1 MKFSVILPVYKVEKY
16 LCECVDSIL
25 GQTYTDFEVILVD
38 DGSPDS
44 CPQICEEY
52 ARKDDRVKVLHKE
65 NGGQASARNAGLDIA
80 KGEYI
85 CFVDSDDYWID
96 NSVLERLAEKTV
108 SVPDI
113 IHFKFVE
120 WFENSGKIQP
130 CRFDYQV
137 RQTGRSLAE
146 VYCDLID
153 KDAYYN
159 SAWSKAIRRSLLVD
173 HDIRFEEGIVGEDNE
188 WYYHVVMAA
197 QDLILINEPLYVYRR
212 RCGSTTTSAT
222 EKNLRDQLHVLDK
235 WEKLLAGS
243 TDDIRSQVVWGSL
256 AKQYCSAI
264 ILYAGLQDVEHY
276 YSKLK
281 KKSYLLKYSRNKRVV
296 IFRWGLRLL
305 GLRGFI
311 ATLRLY
317 RGKAKINRVPRILIS
332 DRRKCPTLDGA
343 VSVSMKSI
351 RTYEGNKEVEALI
364 CSRDVAQVAQ
374 HMNIPNLKVIQLFSA
389 GFDHIEPKLLKEKGV
404 HLCNAANVYN
414 VGMAEFVVYAML
426 MHAKRYH
433 HSIKNR
439 HLRLLRNYHYITE
452 LAGKTVGI
460 LGAGNI
466 GGQIAKR
473 LEAFDMH
480 VLGYD
485 LKTDD
490 RPHFEK
496 VYNQEDLADF
506 LGQCDYIVNCMP
518 LFPSTE
524 GMLCKAW
531 FDLMKKTVTI
541 VNVGR
546 KKLINDRDLIA
557 FLKKNKDATAV
568 LDMFEKVPNPF
579 TNPYRR
585 LSNVL
590 VLPGVTAISQEINQ
604 KLAALISENMKRL
617 KSGEPL
623 INQIV

>member
-1 MKFSVILPVYKVEKY
+1 MKFSVILPIYKVEKY
-16 LCECVDSIL
+16 LQECVDSIL

-44 CPQICEEY
+44 CPQICDEY
-52 ARKDDRVKVLHKE
+52 AAKYTRVKVIHKI
-65 NGGQASARNAGLDIA
+65 NGGLASARNAGLEVAQGD
-80 KGEYI
+80 YI
-85 CFVDSDDYWID
+85 CYVDSDDYLID
-96 NSVLERLAEKTV
+96 NKVLERLAEKTE
-108 SVPDI
+108 SKPDI
-113 IHFKFVE
+113 VHYKFVE
-120 WFENSGKIQP
+120 WFESDGHVAP
-130 CRFDYQV
+130 CYFDYNV
-137 RQTGRSLAE
+137 PTKDRSLAE

-159 SAWSKAIRRSLLVD
+159 SAWSKIIRRSLLMD
-173 HDIRFEEGIVGEDNE
+173 NNIRFEEGIVGEDNE
-188 WYYHVVMAA
+188 WYYHVVMVAKKLVLL
-197 QDLILINEPLYVYRR
+197 DEPLYVYRR
-212 RCGSTTTSAT
+212 RSGSITTSAT

-235 WEKLLAGS
+235 WEKILLTAEN
-243 TDDIRSQVVWGSL
+243 DARAQVVWGSL
-256 AKQYCSAI
+256 AKQFCSAV
-264 ILYAGLQDVEHY
+264 ILYAGLYNVDCYMPE
-276 YSKLK
+276 LK
-281 KKSYLLKYSRNKRVV
+281 KKSYMLKYSCNKRVV
-296 IFRWGLRLL
+296 IFRWAIRLL
-305 GLRGFI
+305 GLKGFI
-311 ATLRLY
+311 QVLRKY
-317 RGKAKINRVPRILIS
+317 RKKKTINRILVS
-332 DRRKCPTLDGA
+332 DKRKCPELTDA
-343 VSVSMKSI
+343 VVVDAKTI
-351 RTYEGNKEVEALI
+351 RQYEGNREVEALV

-389 GFDHIEPKLLKEKGV
+389 GFDYIEPKLLKEKGV

-426 MHAKRYH
+426 MRAKRYH
-433 HSIKNR
+433 RSIKNR
-439 HLRLLRNYHYITE
+439 RLRPFRNYHYLTE
-452 LAGKTVGI
+452 LSGKTVGI

-466 GGQIAKR
+466 GVQIAKR
-473 LEAFDMH
+473 LEAFDMR

-496 VYNQEDLADF
+496 VYNRDNMADF

-524 GMLCKAW
+524 GMLCKEW
-531 FDLMKKTVTI
+531 FDQMKKTVTI

-546 KKLINDRDLIA
+546 KKLINDHDLIA
-557 FLKKNKDATAV
+557 FLKENKDATAV

-604 KLAALISENMKRL
+604 KLSTLISENMRRL
-617 KSGEPL
+617 KRGEPF

>member
-1 MKFSVILPVYKVEKY
+1 MKFSVILPIYKVEKY
-16 LCECVDSIL
+16 LHECVDSIL
-25 GQTYTDFEVILVD
+25 DQTYTDFEIILVD

-44 CPQICEEY
+44 CPQICDEY
-52 ARKDDRVKVLHKE
+52 AAKDARVKVLHKD

-96 NSVLERLAEKTV
+96 NTVLERIAAKTV

-120 WFENSGKIQP
+120 WFEKSGKIQP

-137 RQTGRSLAE
+137 RQTGRGLAE

-159 SAWSKAIRRSLLVD
+159 SAWSKAIRRSLLVN
-173 HDIRFEEGIVGEDNE
+173 HHIRFEEGIVGEDNE

-197 QDLILINEPLYVYRR
+197 QHLILIDEPLYVYRR
-212 RCGSTTTSAT
+212 RSGSTTTSAT

-235 WEKLLAGS
+235 WEKLLASS

-256 AKQYCSAI
+256 AKQYCSAV

-276 YSKLK
+276 YSQLK

-296 IFRWGLRLL
+296 VFRWGLRLL

-317 RGKAKINRVPRILIS
+317 KGETKPNRVPRILIS

-351 RTYEGNKEVEALI
+351 RTYEGNTEVEALV

-389 GFDHIEPKLLKEKGV
+389 GFDYIEPKLLKEKGV

-414 VGMAEFVVYAML
+414 VGMAEFVVFGML
-426 MHAKRYH
+426 MHAKRYN

-439 HLRLLRNYHYITE
+439 RLRPFRNYHYLTE
-452 LAGKTVGI
+452 LSGKTVGI

-496 VYNQEDLADF
+496 VYNRDNLADF

-524 GMLCKAW
+524 GMLCKEW
-531 FDLMKKTVTI
+531 FDQMKKTVTI

-546 KKLINDRDLIA
+546 RKLINDHDLIA
-557 FLKKNKDATAV
+557 FLKENKNATAV

-604 KLAALISENMKRL
+604 KLSALVSENMRRL

>member
-1 MKFSVILPVYKVEKY
+1 MKFSVILPIYKGEKY
-16 LCECVDSIL
+16 LHECVDSIL
-25 GQTYTDFEVILVD
+25 NQTYTDFEVILVD

-44 CPQICEEY
+44 CPQICDEY
-52 ARKDDRVKVLHKE
+52 AVKDARVKVVHKI
-65 NGGQASARNAGLDIA
+65 NGGQASARNAGLEVAQGD
-80 KGEYI
+80 YV
-85 CFVDSDDYWID
+85 CYVDSDDYLID
-96 NSVLERLAEKTV
+96 NKVLERLAEKTE
-108 SVPDI
+108 SEPDI
-113 IHFKFVE
+113 VHYKFVE
-120 WFENSGKIQP
+120 WFESDGHVAP
-130 CRFDYQV
+130 CYFDYNV
-137 RQTGRSLAE
+137 PTKGRSLAE

-159 SAWSKAIRRSLLVD
+159 SAWRKIIKRSLLMD
-173 HDIRFEEGIVGEDNE
+173 NNIRFEEGIVGEDNE
-188 WYYHVVMAA
+188 WYYHVVMVAKKLVLL
-197 QDLILINEPLYVYRR
+197 DEPLYVYRR
-212 RCGSTTTSAT
+212 RSGSTTTTAT

-235 WEKLLAGS
+235 WEKILS
-243 TDDIRSQVVWGSL
+243 TAENDARAQVVWGSL
-256 AKQYCSAI
+256 AKQFCSAV
-264 ILYAGLQDVEHY
+264 ILYAGLNNVDSYMPE
-276 YSKLK
+276 LK
-281 KKSYLLKYSRNKRVV
+281 KKSYMLKYSSNKRVV
-296 IFRWGLRLL
+296 IFRWAIRLL
-305 GLRGFI
+305 GLKGFI
-311 ATLRLY
+311 LVLQKY
-317 RGKAKINRVPRILIS
+317 RKKKTINRILIS
-332 DRRKCPTLDGA
+332 DKRKCPELTDA
-343 VSVSMKSI
+343 VVVDAKTI
-351 RTYEGNKEVEALI
+351 RQYEGNTEVEALV
-364 CSRDVAQVAQ
+364 CSRDVARVAQ

-389 GFDHIEPKLLKEKGV
+389 GFDYIEPNLLKEKGV

-414 VGMAEFVVYAML
+414 VGMAEFVVFGML
-426 MHAKRYH
+426 MHAKRYN

-439 HLRLLRNYHYITE
+439 RLRPFRNYHYLTE
-452 LAGKTVGI
+452 LSGKTVGI

-490 RPHFEK
+490 RPHFEQ
-496 VYNQEDLADF
+496 VYNQDNLAEF

-531 FDLMKKTVTI
+531 FDHMKKTVTI

-546 KKLINDRDLIA
+546 KKLINDHDLIA
-557 FLKKNKDATAV
+557 FLKENKDATAV

-604 KLAALISENMKRL
+604 KLSTLISENMRRL
-617 KSGEPL
+617 KSGEPF